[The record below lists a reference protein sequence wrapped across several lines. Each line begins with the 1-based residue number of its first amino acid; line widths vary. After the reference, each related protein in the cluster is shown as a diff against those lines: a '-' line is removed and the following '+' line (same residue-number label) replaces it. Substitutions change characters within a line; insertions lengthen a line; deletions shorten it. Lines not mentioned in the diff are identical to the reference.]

1 VFPQRTTV
9 GKLQQQSSR
18 VTENIERGFE
28 IHKLQGALTIAMK
41 MGDEK
46 AVEKIRAKL
55 DEYDS
60 MQDLPTTT
68 ATTTTK
74 MTTTRVQEEE
84 EESADGGSLD
94 DLDKNSLQ

>member
-1 VFPQRTTV
+1 M
-9 GKLQQQSSR
+9 QQQSTR

-28 IHKLQGALTIAMK
+28 IHKLQGALSIAMK
-41 MGDEK
+41 MGDQQ

-68 ATTTTK
+68 ATTTSA
-74 MTTTRVQEEE
+74 TTLEDDHKEDDQ
-84 EESADGGSLD
+84 GSLD
-94 DLDKNSLQ
+94 DLDKNILQ